1 MSPDSHRR
9 SGRVRVP
16 LLVLLGCEALGCARR
31 SACPPMSSASAP
43 LDAAIVARV
52 RASFAR
58 QGAMATFGA
67 ELADV
72 ATGRVAIALPIKPR
86 LSQQDGFL
94 HAGVVVAALDSACG
108 YAALTMMP
116 DEAEVLTIELKVNL
130 LAPASGDRKSTRLNS
145 SHITISYAVFCLKK
159 KKKKKKKIKYKKK
172 KKKKKKKKN
181 KIKQQ

>member
-116 DEAEVLTIELKVNL
+116 DRSGGADHR
-130 LAPASGDRKSTRLNS
+130 AQGQPAG
-145 SHITISYAVFCLKK
+145 AG
-159 KKKKKKKIKYKKK
+159 
-172 KKKKKKKKN
+172 
-181 KIKQQ
+181 